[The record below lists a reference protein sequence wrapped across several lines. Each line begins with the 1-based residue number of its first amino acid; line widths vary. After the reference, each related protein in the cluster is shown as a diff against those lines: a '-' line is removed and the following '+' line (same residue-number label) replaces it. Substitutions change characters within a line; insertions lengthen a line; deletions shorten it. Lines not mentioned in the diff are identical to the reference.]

1 METVQRKQFPGWLHN
16 WPDADELFCEGDVR
30 LLHLPCVSI
39 IGTRNISDVGRRRA
53 AVITRFLVNSG
64 YCVVSGLA
72 AGVDTVAHEVALATG
87 GKTIAV
93 LGTPLERVYPVNN
106 LELRRQIEREGLVI
120 SQFPA
125 GGPTYKSN
133 FPKRNRLMAAL
144 AQLTVVVEA
153 SETSGT
159 RHQVA
164 AALSLGRSVALP
176 ISLAESGYGW
186 VRDALATG
194 RVHVLTG
201 LSDLSSYL
209 VEEPRGT
216 ESHEP
221 SA

>member
-1 METVQRKQFPGWLHN
+1 M
-16 WPDADELFCEGDVR
+16 
-30 LLHLPCVSI
+30 VSDI
-39 IGTRNISDVGRRRA
+39 GRRRA
-53 AVITRFLVNSG
+53 AAITRFLVSSG

-72 AGVDTVAHEVALATG
+72 KGVDTVAHETALRAG

-93 LGTPLERVYPVNN
+93 LGTPLDRVYPVNN
-106 LELRRQIEREGLVI
+106 LELRRQIEREGLIV

-125 GGPTYKSN
+125 GARTFKSN

-144 AQLTVVVEA
+144 AHLTVVVEA

-164 AALSLGRSVALP
+164 AALDLGRSVALP

-186 VRDALATG
+186 IRDALSTG
-194 RVHVLTG
+194 RVHVLTD

-209 VEEPRGT
+209 VEEPLRKDG
-216 ESHEP
+216 S
-221 SA
+221 